1 MKEKI
6 TKKGNRNKS
15 MTMILAITAIG
26 IMTFVMLE
34 ISTLQEIK
42 AQPIFPGLQPAKSPQ
57 ITKTPASH
65 ILQLPQQKSSASIC
79 NPNDTSVNATESK
92 ICGVPATIK
101 ANNTTTSVSPR
112 GSSIL
117 SSLP

>member
-1 MKEKI
+1 
-6 TKKGNRNKS
+6 
-15 MTMILAITAIG
+15 
-26 IMTFVMLE
+26 MLD

-42 AQPIFPGLQPAKSPQ
+42 AQPLFPGSQQ

-65 ILQLPQQKSSASIC
+65 IHQLSQQKSTASIC

-101 ANNTTTSVSPR
+101 SNNTSTTPVSP
-112 GSSIL
+112 GPSSIL
-117 SSLP
+117 SPSP

>member
-1 MKEKI
+1 
-6 TKKGNRNKS
+6 
-15 MTMILAITAIG
+15 MTMILAIAAIG
-26 IMTFVMLE
+26 IITFVMLDF
-34 ISTLQEIK
+34 SKLQEIIT
-42 AQPIFPGLQPAKSPQ
+42 QPIFPGLQPSKSPQ

-65 ILQLPQQKSSASIC
+65 ILHLPQQKSSASIC
-79 NPNDTSVNATESK
+79 IPNDTSVNATESK

-101 ANNTTTSVSPR
+101 ANNATTTSVSPR